1 MVTTRC
7 LKKNCEHKSD
17 ACVHLVSPISANSH
31 RRSERLSA
39 SGSRA
44 RAPMAQCPF
53 LTEDA
58 ETFAKRPP
66 SICPVTRLGSND
78 SLRTN
83 SLQNSVAD
91 VSEVSALCRELSR
104 ATSAGE
110 EATLDFDAGVLVSGA
125 PIESTECP
133 VDVRDAKRQ
142 KTTPQR
148 SIAVLVRM
156 ACARFSN

>member
-1 MVTTRC
+1 
-7 LKKNCEHKSD
+7 
-17 ACVHLVSPISANSH
+17 
-31 RRSERLSA
+31 
-39 SGSRA
+39 
-44 RAPMAQCPF
+44 MAQCPF